1 MDCTNWDGRLIHT
14 VSSLDVDYM
23 LCETVPDKK
32 TDKPRKFKLKADK
45 DSAIITMKVAKM
57 YHQVKV
63 KIVQFGVISNKA
75 TTGHKLQG
83 VSLNQM
89 LVRSWNYR
97 TPNWI
102 YVVLSRVRTLNRLFI
117 CEKLNHTKK
126 ISKLT
131 KIY

>member
-1 MDCTNWDGRLIHT
+1 MYQKKINNNDNIKQGRGNGTKCIGLSIKLKKDCNVDCTNWDGRLIHT

-45 DSAIITMKVAKM
+45 DIAIITMKVAKIN
-57 YHQVKV
+57 HQVKV
-63 KIVQFGVISNKA
+63 KIVQFGVNLNKA

-89 LVRSWNYR
+89 VVRSWN
-97 TPNWI
+97 
-102 YVVLSRVRTLNRLFI
+102 
-117 CEKLNHTKK
+117 
-126 ISKLT
+126 
-131 KIY
+131 